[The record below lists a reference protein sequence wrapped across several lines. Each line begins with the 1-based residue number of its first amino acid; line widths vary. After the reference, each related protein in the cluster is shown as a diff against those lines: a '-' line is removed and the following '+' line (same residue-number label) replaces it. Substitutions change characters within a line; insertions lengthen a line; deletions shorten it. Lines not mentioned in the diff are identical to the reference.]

1 MYLKYLE
8 ALTPKLSPKNK
19 TTEVIFLFSY
29 HIIFSFS
36 SCSRRCFFPQKHQCP
51 RGHFLS
57 SCQLFSI
64 PGTCELLL
72 DIILQVYFSL
82 HITAVLKDT
91 LSVSLPGPF
100 SAILPLQSSPEFV
113 ALRGCT
119 EKQCIF
125 LTSKRS
131 PITSEVMRKLQN
143 LRVKTTWRDIRIGI
157 FNIILHM

>member
-1 MYLKYLE
+1 MIINKFKTMYLKYLE

-64 PGTCELLL
+64 RGTCELLL
-72 DIILQVYFSL
+72 DIILQVHFSL
-82 HITAVLKDT
+82 HLTAVLKDT
-91 LSVSLPGPF
+91 LSDISFPSWTIF
-100 SAILPLQSSPEFV
+100 SYPAPPE
-113 ALRGCT
+113 L
-119 EKQCIF
+119 
-125 LTSKRS
+125 S
-131 PITSEVMRKLQN
+131 
-143 LRVKTTWRDIRIGI
+143 RICGT
-157 FNIILHM
+157 